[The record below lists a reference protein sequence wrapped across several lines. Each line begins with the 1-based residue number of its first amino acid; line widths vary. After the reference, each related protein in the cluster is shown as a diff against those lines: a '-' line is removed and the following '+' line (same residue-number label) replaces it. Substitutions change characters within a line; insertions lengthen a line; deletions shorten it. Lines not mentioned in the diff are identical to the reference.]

1 MARPLR
7 MERAGAWYH
16 VTARGTERRV
26 IFADDQDRRRWMEL
40 IAEAVAVFKLV
51 VHGYVLMDNHY
62 HLMVQTREA
71 NLSRAMQ
78 WLQSSYSMGFNRRH
92 RRVGPLF
99 QGRFKAIVVE
109 RAGWGLELSRYVHLN
124 PVRTARMG
132 LDKRARQADRLG
144 ARGRPDRRQAQE
156 RVERLRNYRWSSS
169 RFYAGFDKAPEWMN
183 CTAVLELGGG
193 GGTVREQQRR
203 YQQYVEEAIREGM
216 QTSPWEHVQAQLVL
230 GGCEFLEKIRRKV
243 GGCHREQP
251 QRRALKRRRS
261 WKEVLT
267 AVEGLCGE
275 KWEALRDRHG
285 HWARELALYLGRRTC
300 GLRLAE
306 LGSALGG
313 TDYAAVSVAIK
324 RFERRLI
331 RDHSLRKTVES
342 IEQLLNVE
350 T

>member
-26 IFADDQDRRRWMEL
+26 IFADDRDRRRWMEL
-40 IAEAVAVFKLV
+40 VAEAVAVFNLV

-62 HLMVQTREA
+62 HLMVETREA

-78 WLQSSYSMGFNRRH
+78 WLQTSYSMGFNRRH

-99 QGRFKAIVVE
+99 QGRFKAIVVD

-144 ARGRPDRRQAQE
+144 AGGRPDRRQVQE
-156 RVERLRNYRWSSS
+156 RVERLRNYRWSSY
-169 RFYAGFDKAPEWMN
+169 RAYAGWDKAPEWMN

-193 GGTVREQQRR
+193 GGTVRERQRR
-203 YQQYVEEAIREGM
+203 YQQYVEGAIREGM

-243 GGCHREQP
+243 GGLASGTTATPGTEAAAELERGADGSRRVVRREMGSAP
-251 QRRALKRRRS
+251 GSARPLGAGVGIVFGPPDLRAASGRVGIRS
-261 WKEVLT
+261 
-267 AVEGLCGE
+267 
-275 KWEALRDRHG
+275 
-285 HWARELALYLGRRTC
+285 GRN
-300 GLRLAE
+300 GLR
-306 LGSALGG
+306 GSECGDQAL
-313 TDYAAVSVAIK
+313 
-324 RFERRLI
+324 
-331 RDHSLRKTVES
+331 
-342 IEQLLNVE
+342 
-350 T
+350 

>member
-1 MARPLR
+1 M
-7 MERAGAWYH
+7 
-16 VTARGTERRV
+16 
-26 IFADDQDRRRWMEL
+26 
-40 IAEAVAVFKLV
+40 
-51 VHGYVLMDNHY
+51 
-62 HLMVQTREA
+62 
-71 NLSRAMQ
+71 
-78 WLQSSYSMGFNRRH
+78 
-92 RRVGPLF
+92 
-99 QGRFKAIVVE
+99 
-109 RAGWGLELSRYVHLN
+109 
-124 PVRTARMG
+124 
-132 LDKRARQADRLG
+132 
-144 ARGRPDRRQAQE
+144 
-156 RVERLRNYRWSSS
+156 
-169 RFYAGFDKAPEWMN
+169 
-183 CTAVLELGGG
+183 
-193 GGTVREQQRR
+193 
-203 YQQYVEEAIREGM
+203 EEAIREGI

-230 GGCEFLEKIRRKV
+230 GGCEFLEKIRRK
-243 GGCHREQP
+243 GGGGWHREQP

>member
-1 MARPLR
+1 MDYCGIARPLR
-7 MERAGAWYH
+7 MERAGSDK
-16 VTARGTERRV
+16 RG
-26 IFADDQDRRRWMEL
+26 ISSMWRRRSGKE
-40 IAEAVAVFKLV
+40 
-51 VHGYVLMDNHY
+51 
-62 HLMVQTREA
+62 
-71 NLSRAMQ
+71 
-78 WLQSSYSMGFNRRH
+78 
-92 RRVGPLF
+92 
-99 QGRFKAIVVE
+99 
-109 RAGWGLELSRYVHLN
+109 
-124 PVRTARMG
+124 
-132 LDKRARQADRLG
+132 
-144 ARGRPDRRQAQE
+144 
-156 RVERLRNYRWSSS
+156 YR
-169 RFYAGFDKAPEWMN
+169 
-183 CTAVLELGGG
+183 
-193 GGTVREQQRR
+193 
-203 YQQYVEEAIREGM
+203 
-216 QTSPWEHVQAQLVL
+216 LVL
-230 GGCEFLEKIRRKV
+230 GSMCRRSWFWAAV
-243 GGCHREQP
+243 SFWRRSVARWGGWHREQP